1 MLAGPHIRP
10 LQAIG
15 HLEIAEGEGVEGSFE
30 PDPEQCRL
38 EWQCGSDDWFE
49 ATYIYI
55 CHMIWMFC
63 GENPTK
69 KTCRF
74 ELNFQNKI

>member
-38 EWQCGSDDWFE
+38 EWQYGSDDWSE

-55 CHMIWMFC
+55 YMPYDMDVLWRK
-63 GENPTK
+63 PPK
-69 KTCRF
+69 KTM
-74 ELNFQNKI
+74 QI

>member
-49 ATYIYI
+49 ATYIY
-55 CHMIWMFC
+55 MPYDMDVLWRK
-63 GENPTK
+63 PPK
-69 KTCRF
+69 K
-74 ELNFQNKI
+74 NMQI